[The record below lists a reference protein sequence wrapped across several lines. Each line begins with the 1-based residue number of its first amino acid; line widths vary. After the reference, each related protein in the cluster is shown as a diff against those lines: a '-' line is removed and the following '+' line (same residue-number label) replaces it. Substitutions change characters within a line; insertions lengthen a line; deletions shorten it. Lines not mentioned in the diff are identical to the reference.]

1 MGTCDTLVQRELR
14 VHAPTKSSPRPKLG
28 VRGPRQAGALA
39 LLGQY
44 IYYWSF
50 GVWSNG
56 LVSVADWLLHHEPA
70 TDEPAVKPGRS
81 GLRRTSSRTQL
92 AGV

>member
-1 MGTCDTLVQRELR
+1 MRTL
-14 VHAPTKSSPRPKLG
+14 
-28 VRGPRQAGALA
+28 RQAGALV

-44 IYYWSF
+44 IYYWTF
-50 GVWSNG
+50 GVG
-56 LVSVADWLLHHEPA
+56 FSVADWLLHHELVA

-81 GLRRTSSRTQL
+81 GLRRTNSRTQL